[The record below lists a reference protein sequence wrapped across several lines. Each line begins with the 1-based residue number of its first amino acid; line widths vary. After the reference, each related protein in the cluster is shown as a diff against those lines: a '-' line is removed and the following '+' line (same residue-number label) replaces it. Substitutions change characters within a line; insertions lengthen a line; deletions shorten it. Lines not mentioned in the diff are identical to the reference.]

1 MTTNTQT
8 NLQDLSADT
17 LLELG
22 GLKARCDVS
31 FKCTE
36 HDNNVPCEI
45 CLLEDRAGSVCGR
58 CGQILSTPPVP
69 GERVC
74 ASVEQFNATGRIAFE
89 EDALI
94 ALAERDRRK
103 QRKKNDSTSPDA
115 DKTLPVGEMPAHID
129 TERERPDT
137 SDVTES
143 IDRKSWDNFK
153 RKHLGNYYVP
163 RRPRPPVI
171 TEVSEHIDVPDDAY
185 DTTPPASA
193 EYRHPHV
200 ETYTEPA
207 APVEKP
213 PRRRQRRVREE
224 TSEAPSTVYEAPSAP
239 RAVHHRDAD
248 NDLIAKIS
256 IGASLI
262 ATLIGAYVMFYSPWI
277 QGGARS
283 NWYALAFGGITLL
296 TWLVSVSSLLG
307 REPAHGTMSWWSPAV
322 WAFFTAPW
330 PAAAAYL
337 LCKTYAPGQSLA
349 AGAFYFMVGLVAA
362 AYLVYQVV
370 SCGTRLTMDAPW
382 PSPLDDETDTSDEW
396 MWAKILATV
405 VLNVQLWNYGSAM
418 WENKKP
424 TPVAVAEIPAP
435 LDTLVRSINTPL
447 QPARLQNGPEKDR
460 ITQALKDI
468 ETRKRPPA
476 GDTNKA
482 GKLQKE
488 AMALTDK
495 GEWEKAYPL
504 LKYAYESAPASD
516 SIGILLGLTESLTG
530 RESDARKHLTEALTI
545 NPRNSAGWRIL
556 GSLEIRDGKGS
567 EASIARA
574 SEYYMTS
581 WWFAQNRK
589 RLLQLLES
597 EAATSAEMKDAI
609 QRVQKKIR
617 A

>member
-1 MTTNTQT
+1 LTTDIRTS
-8 NLQDLSADT
+8 LQDLSADA

-22 GLKARCDVS
+22 GLKTRCDVP

-45 CLLEDRAGSVCGR
+45 CLLEDRAGSVCGS

-74 ASVEQFNATGRIAFE
+74 ASVEQFNSSGQIAFE
-89 EDALI
+89 EDALV

-103 QRKKNDSTSPDA
+103 KRKKNESTSTDA
-115 DKTLPVGEMPAHID
+115 DKTLPAGEVPAHID
-129 TERERPDT
+129 TESARPYT

-163 RRPRPPVI
+163 RRPRPPV
-171 TEVSEHIDVPDDAY
+171 TKEVSEHTDVSGDAH
-185 DTTPPASA
+185 DMTPAPA
-193 EYRHPHV
+193 EYRHLEPHTKPV
-200 ETYTEPA
+200 TPA
-207 APVEKP
+207 EE
-213 PRRRQRRVREE
+213 PRRRRVQKKTAEV
-224 TSEAPSTVYEAPSAP
+224 PFPIYEAPATP
-239 RAVHHRDAD
+239 RPVNRRDAN
-248 NDLIAKIS
+248 NDLISKIS

-262 ATLIGAYVMFYSPWI
+262 ATIIGAYVMFYSPWI
-277 QGGARS
+277 QGGDRS
-283 NWYALAFGGITLL
+283 SWYAFAFGGLTLV
-296 TWLVSVSSLLG
+296 TWLVSVCSLFG
-307 REPAHGTMSWWSPAV
+307 REPAHGTMPWWSPAV
-322 WAFFTAPW
+322 WAFFAAPW

-337 LCKTYAPGQSLA
+337 LGKTYAPGQSLA
-349 AGAFYFMVGLVAA
+349 AGAFYFMVGLIAA
-362 AYLVYQVV
+362 AFLAYQVV
-370 SCGTRLTMDAPW
+370 SCGTRLTMDTPW
-382 PSPLDDETDTSDEW
+382 PSPLDDENDTPDDW
-396 MWAKILATV
+396 LWAKILATV
-405 VLNVQLWNYGSAM
+405 VLNVQLWNYGTAM
-418 WENKKP
+418 WENKNP
-424 TPVAVAEIPAP
+424 APVAVAEIPAR
-435 LDTLVRSINTPL
+435 LDTLVRSVNTPL
-447 QPARLQNGPEKDR
+447 QPARLRNGPEKDR

-468 ETRKRPPA
+468 QSSKQPPA
-476 GDTNKA
+476 GDTIKA

-488 AMALTDK
+488 ALALTAK

-504 LKYAYESAPASD
+504 LKLAHETSPASD
-516 SIGILLGLTESLTG
+516 GIGILLGLTESLTG

-574 SEYYMTS
+574 SEYYLTS
-581 WWFAQNRK
+581 WWFAPDRK

-597 EAATSAEMKDAI
+597 EAATSAAMKEAV